1 MDNTN
6 DKSEKGF
13 LSKVWKA
20 HMTVAK
26 YVGLFGVPVMAA
38 MLPKAAFNAKALN
51 PNASIAASFIGL
63 WSMMGNTAIEF
74 CVPGWSVIGGQIGDM
89 AMGAVNLV
97 TSAIPFP

>member
-1 MDNTN
+1 MENT
-6 DKSEKGF
+6 DKSKKGF
-13 LSKVWKA
+13 LSKIWRA

-51 PNASIAASFIGL
+51 PNANIVDTITGL

-89 AMGAVNLV
+89 AMGAVNFA
-97 TSAIPFP
+97 TGTIPSP